1 MPLYLGVK
9 AVAVK
14 SFARIHK
21 ANLINSGILP
31 LVFADPTDYADIEQ
45 GDVLVLPNVRREIA
59 SGSDVTMLNKTK
71 NRTYRL
77 SCECSARQREMLLY
91 GGLINMIKEKNNG

>member
-31 LVFADPTDYADIEQ
+31 LVFADPTDYDDIEQ
-45 GDVLVLPNVRREIA
+45 GDVLVFTQRPQGNCLRLRRDDAEQDEKTAPTGCPANALRA
-59 SGSDVTMLNKTK
+59 SAKCCCT
-71 NRTYRL
+71 
-77 SCECSARQREMLLY
+77 AA
-91 GGLINMIKEKNNG
+91 

>member
-1 MPLYLGVK
+1 MK

-31 LVFADPTDYADIEQ
+31 LVFADPTDYDDIEQ

-71 NRTYRL
+71 NRAYRL